1 MFVES
6 GMRQRGKAPLCVPRW
21 KAGCVDVDGAGL
33 PACHLGADGKC
44 NRVGGYRRTMDI
56 QKAEMRVSR
65 RVLIA
70 DDDPFYRE
78 IASATLVDAGFNVVT
93 AGDGREALE
102 VVAATSPDLAIV
114 DVLMPEMTGIE
125 FLTQV
130 RSGGQHRHI
139 PVIVITG
146 HDDTASIGK
155 AYEAGATSF
164 LAKPLNWPLFVQHVN
179 FVLKAGQAEAD
190 LRDAI
195 RTAEFLSD
203 LKSRVVSVLVGE
215 FQTPLRTAQGM
226 AELLRKEVYG
236 PLGHRIYSEYAE
248 DLHKSLDQL
257 NSIQLKMMNS
267 SRVMSA
273 ELLLKEEDIPLRA
286 SLIEAVH
293 ALRGKADRRG
303 IEIELRQ
310 SLPED
315 VVLKGDRSLINQAI
329 KMLIEGAVASS
340 PRNSTISIDGRL
352 DGEGGFT
359 FTIEDVAPALPETMV
374 RDILGTA
381 PPVRQVAQQMST
393 SRNTS
398 LTISRVVIEAH
409 DGKMSLNSTIGEGT
423 IVRLTIPRGRIG
435 ISGSLVSASPIA
447 AIGFSETPMFRTSGQ
462 SGGVASAMPRA

>member
-1 MFVES
+1 MI
-6 GMRQRGKAPLCVPRW
+6 
-21 KAGCVDVDGAGL
+21 D
-33 PACHLGADGKC
+33 H
-44 NRVGGYRRTMDI
+44 
-56 QKAEMRVSR
+56 QKAETRITR
-65 RVLIA
+65 RVLVA

-78 IASATLVDAGFNVVT
+78 IASATLVDAGFDVVT
-93 AGDGREALE
+93 AADGREALE

-125 FLTQV
+125 FLGQV
-130 RSGGQHRHI
+130 RSVGQHRHI

-146 HDDTASIGK
+146 HDDTESIEK
-155 AYEAGATSF
+155 AYQAGATSF

-215 FQTPLRTAQGM
+215 FQAPLRTAQGM

-273 ELLLKEEDIPLRA
+273 ELLLKEEAIPLRA

-293 ALRGKADRRG
+293 AMRGKADRRG

-315 VVLKGDRSLINQAI
+315 VVLKGDRSLINQAL

-340 PRNSTISIDGRL
+340 PRNSMISIDGRL

-374 RDILGTA
+374 RDILGTS
-381 PPVRQVAQQMST
+381 PPARQVAQQMST

-409 DGKMSLNSTIGEGT
+409 DGKMSLNSTLGEGT
-423 IVRLTIPRGRIG
+423 IVRLSIPKGRIG
-435 ISGSLVSASPIA
+435 IAGLLVQPAPMTA
-447 AIGFSETPMFRTSGQ
+447 VGFTEKPMFRTAGQ
-462 SGGVASAMPRA
+462 PSSLVSTMPRA

>member
-1 MFVES
+1 
-6 GMRQRGKAPLCVPRW
+6 MRI
-21 KAGCVDVDGAGL
+21 
-33 PACHLGADGKC
+33 
-44 NRVGGYRRTMDI
+44 N
-56 QKAEMRVSR
+56 R

-78 IASATLVDAGFNVVT
+78 IASATLVDAGFDVVT
-93 AGDGREALE
+93 ASDGREALE

-130 RSGGQHRHI
+130 RSGGQQRHI

-310 SLPED
+310 SLPAD
-315 VVLKGDRSLINQAI
+315 VVLKGDRSLINQAL

-435 ISGSLVSASPIA
+435 VAGSLVAAAPIA
-447 AIGFSETPMFRTSGQ
+447 SVGFSETPMFRTSGQ
-462 SGGVASAMPRA
+462 PGSVASAMPRA

>member
-1 MFVES
+1 MID
-6 GMRQRGKAPLCVPRW
+6 L
-21 KAGCVDVDGAGL
+21 
-33 PACHLGADGKC
+33 
-44 NRVGGYRRTMDI
+44 
-56 QKAEMRVSR
+56 QKSDTRISR
-65 RVLIA
+65 RVLVA

-78 IASATLVDAGFNVVT
+78 IASATLVDAGFDVVT

-102 VVAATSPDLAIV
+102 VVAATSPDIAIV

-125 FLTQV
+125 FLSLLRTT
-130 RSGGQHRHI
+130 GNHRHM
-139 PVIVITG
+139 PVVVITG
-146 HDDTASIGK
+146 HDDTESIEK

-215 FQTPLRTAQGM
+215 FQSPLRTAQGM
-226 AELLRKEVYG
+226 AELLRKEVNG
-236 PLGHRIYSEYAE
+236 PLGHRIYGEYAE
-248 DLHKSLDQL
+248 DLHKSLEQL

-273 ELLLKEEDIPLRA
+273 ELFLKEEDIPLRA

-310 SLPED
+310 SLPDELL
-315 VVLKGDRSLINQAI
+315 LKGDRSLINQAL

-352 DGEGGFT
+352 DSDGGFT
-359 FTIEDVAPALPETMV
+359 FTIEDVAPALPESMV

-381 PPVRQVAQQMST
+381 PPARQVAQQMST

-409 DGKMSLNSTIGEGT
+409 EGKMSLNSTMGEGT
-423 IVRLTIPRGRIG
+423 IVRLSIPKTRI
-435 ISGSLVSASPIA
+435 SSAGLIVQPAPSP
-447 AIGFSETPMFRTSGQ
+447 AIEFAEKPMFRTPGQ
-462 SGGVASAMPRA
+462 PGGLTSPMPRA

>member
-1 MFVES
+1 
-6 GMRQRGKAPLCVPRW
+6 
-21 KAGCVDVDGAGL
+21 
-33 PACHLGADGKC
+33 
-44 NRVGGYRRTMDI
+44 MDN
-56 QKAEMRVSR
+56 QTAEVRVSR

-78 IASATLVDAGFNVVT
+78 IASATLVDAGFDVVT
-93 AGDGREALE
+93 ACDGREALE
-102 VVAATSPDLAIV
+102 VVTATSPDLAIV
-114 DVLMPEMTGIE
+114 DVLMPEMTGVE

-130 RSGGQHRHI
+130 RSGGQQRHI

-273 ELLLKEEDIPLRA
+273 ELLLKEENIPLRA

-303 IEIELRQ
+303 IDIELRQ
-310 SLPED
+310 SLPAD
-315 VVLKGDRSLINQAI
+315 VVLKGDRSLINQAL
-329 KMLIEGAVASS
+329 KMLIDGAVASS

-435 ISGSLVSASPIA
+435 VAGSLVA
-447 AIGFSETPMFRTSGQ
+447 AAPMTAVDFSETPVFRRSGQ
-462 SGGVASAMPRA
+462 PGSVASAMPRA